1 MFILD
6 ENRDPRSGLK
16 YNTLKGLKSSRTA
29 IDKGEIEL
37 FRSGI
42 VLQMLTVYKA
52 EYPKSQFK
60 SLQGLKALLIS
71 LLRDGQ
77 PIAITDNRACTSK
90 TLRKM
95 CVQLCAL
102 YPALMETRSGVS
114 KQVDGVL
121 VFHTSPT
128 IQLKAMA
135 REYMIKHW
143 RDHLYR
149 HKGKELDLKQYI
161 PDRYEYDKLVR
172 EGKA

>member
-1 MFILD
+1 MFKLD

-29 IDKGEIEL
+29 IDKGEIDL

-42 VLQMLTVYKA
+42 VLQMLAVYKA

-71 LLRDGQ
+71 LLREGQ
-77 PIAITDNRACTSK
+77 PLAITDNRACISK
-90 TLRKM
+90 TLKKM
-95 CVQLCAL
+95 CVQLCSL

-114 KQVDGVL
+114 KRVDGVL

-128 IQLKAMA
+128 VQLRAMA
-135 REYMIKHW
+135 KEYIIKHW
-143 RDHLYR
+143 RDYLYR
-149 HKGKELDLKQYI
+149 HKGEELDLKQYI

>member
-1 MFILD
+1 MFKLD

-42 VLQMLTVYKA
+42 VLQMLAVYKA

-77 PIAITDNRACTSK
+77 PLAITDNRA
-90 TLRKM
+90 
-95 CVQLCAL
+95 
-102 YPALMETRSGVS
+102 
-114 KQVDGVL
+114 
-121 VFHTSPT
+121 T
-128 IQLKAMA
+128 IT
-135 REYMIKHW
+135 IKIT
-143 RDHLYR
+143 
-149 HKGKELDLKQYI
+149 YI
-161 PDRYEYDKLVR
+161 
-172 EGKA
+172 